1 MNEPITVK
9 IDPILAEL
17 VPKFLA
23 RCKQTV
29 VEFHAA
35 ARSGDL
41 AVARRIG
48 HALLGTASSFGFH
61 EMAAIGK
68 EIDSAARNGDLEALK
83 GLAERLDVHVARVRP
98 VFE

>member
-9 IDPILAEL
+9 IDPILSEL

-23 RCKQTV
+23 RCKETV
-29 VEFHAA
+29 LELHSAVH
-35 ARSGDL
+35 SGDL

-48 HALLGTASSFGFH
+48 HSLLGTASSYGFH

-68 EIDSAARNGDLEALK
+68 EIELAAQRSDAAALK
-83 GLAERLDVHVARVRP
+83 ALAERLEVHVARVRP
-98 VFE
+98 VFD